1 MMFPSRK
8 IDQIFTVQS
17 KRRDAITDS
26 FSCFRSGGFYGFP
39 YLFEYRLH
47 VFREGVNI
55 LINGIDLAF
64 HKNSLYGAVC
74 AALRNTGAIQS
85 RFDEI
90 LLVPDTQIRAT
101 ARPSSG
107 FAWEQL
113 QIQNKILF

>member
-1 MMFPSRK
+1 MMFPSGK
-8 IDQIFTVQS
+8 IYQIFTVQS

-26 FSCFRSGGFYGFP
+26 FSCFRSSVFYGFP

-64 HKNSLYGAVC
+64 HTNSLYVVVY
-74 AALRNTGAIQS
+74 AALRHTGATQS

-90 LLVPDTQIRAT
+90 LSMPDTQIRAT

-107 FAWEQL
+107 FASER
-113 QIQNKILF
+113 